1 MFDFKFDWQDDLN
14 TNIGRLDEQHKEL
27 FKIARN
33 IEQLLITKCATV
45 DSKILLDIICELR
58 EYISYSFYEEE
69 KLMKKANYSNYEEHI
84 KSHEEL
90 KKVILNIEL
99 SVLNEK
105 PCEELKKIKD
115 SVQDWIFQHMLI
127 EDKKM
132 AEEILKSPT
141 YI

>member
-14 TNIGRLDEQHKEL
+14 TNIERIDEQHKEL
-27 FKIARN
+27 FKIARK

-69 KLMKKANYSNYEEHI
+69 KIMKEANYFNYEEHI

-90 KKVILNIEL
+90 KKVIMNIEL
-99 SVLNEK
+99 SVLKER

-115 SVQDWIFQHMLI
+115 SVQDWIFQHMMI
-127 EDKKM
+127 EDKAM

>member
-14 TNIGRLDEQHKEL
+14 TNIERLDEQHKEL

-45 DSKILLDIICELR
+45 DSKVLLDIICELR
-58 EYISYSFYEEE
+58 DYISYSFYEEE
-69 KLMKKANYSNYEEHI
+69 KIMKKANYSSYEEHI
-84 KSHEEL
+84 KSHEKL
-90 KKVILNIEL
+90 KKMIMNIEL
-99 SVLNEK
+99 SVLKEK